1 MSLAIALSVA
11 EILARLRPELQPER
25 RWNVGE
31 RAPHASRN
39 FEPDSVTGWRLKA
52 NHSFVWHL
60 GGDSAVYSSNAQGM
74 RAPEDFPHTC
84 GGRRIVMVG
93 DSFFFGTGV
102 SIGKTVASQLA
113 DSLSHRF
120 DVYNVAMPG
129 FGIDQLWMSLR
140 HNALPLCPALIV
152 VGFVDDDWNR
162 SLTAYRTVEE
172 MTKPTFVLE
181 GDSLRPQR
189 PSDKPGAVKSL
200 VLQHSALWRAVEVV
214 ARRLSYRTGRGEWF
228 RLNAAML
235 EAMARDARSN
245 GVPILFVRLPAR
257 DGWRSLPALRTAM
270 ARIPAP
276 YIDLAD
282 PSAVRS
288 DIHFPGDAHLNA
300 LGDAYVAGKIAE
312 WIRSAGP
319 ETAGKS
325 QR

>member
-1 MSLAIALSVA
+1 
-11 EILARLRPELQPER
+11 
-25 RWNVGE
+25 
-31 RAPHASRN
+31 
-39 FEPDSVTGWRLKA
+39 
-52 NHSFVWHL
+52 
-60 GGDSAVYSSNAQGM
+60 
-74 RAPEDFPHTC
+74 
-84 GGRRIVMVG
+84 
-93 DSFFFGTGV
+93 
-102 SIGKTVASQLA
+102 
-113 DSLSHRF
+113 
-120 DVYNVAMPG
+120 
-129 FGIDQLWMSLR
+129 
-140 HNALPLCPALIV
+140 LIV

-257 DGWRSLPALRTAM
+257 DGWRSFPALRTAT

-282 PSAVRS
+282 PSAARS
-288 DIHFPGDAHLNA
+288 DIHLPRDTHLSA
-300 LGDAYVAGKIAE
+300 LGDAYVAGRIAE
-312 WIRSAGP
+312 WIRSARP